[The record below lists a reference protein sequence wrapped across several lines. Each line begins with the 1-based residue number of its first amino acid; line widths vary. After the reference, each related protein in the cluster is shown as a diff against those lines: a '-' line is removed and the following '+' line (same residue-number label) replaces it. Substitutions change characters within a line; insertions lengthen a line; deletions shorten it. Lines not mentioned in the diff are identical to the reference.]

1 MIFKSYLLEQKSD
14 PFYKY
19 KIFLI
24 YGENQGLKKEFKEII
39 KRKNEGNEKLNFL
52 QDEILL
58 NKNILFNEISNK
70 SLFNEKKIILIDQ
83 VGEKIFKIVED
94 LLEDVTD
101 EKIYLF
107 CDNLDKKSKLRATL
121 EKSKECGVVACY
133 PDNEVT
139 IKRIIINKLK
149 EFKGLT
155 TEIVNLIA
163 HNTNLD
169 RAKINNEI
177 DKIKSCFLDKIIDPQ
192 KINTLLNIRTNDD
205 FNKLRDE
212 AINGNRINTNK
223 LLGDTIFNTEN
234 SVFYLNLIN
243 QRMSKLSEI
252 SNLKE
257 INKNN
262 IENLISS
269 LKPPVFW
276 KDKPILIQ
284 QLKKWNKIKITKMLK
299 KTYEI
304 ETKIKSNS
312 SVNKNLLIKK
322 LIIDLCVSAN
332 SA

>member
-155 TEIVNLIA
+155 PEIVNLIA

-205 FNKLRDE
+205 FNILRDE

>member
-155 TEIVNLIA
+155 PEIVNLIA

-177 DKIKSCFLDKIIDPQ
+177 DKIKSCFIDKI
-192 KINTLLNIRTNDD
+192 
-205 FNKLRDE
+205 
-212 AINGNRINTNK
+212 
-223 LLGDTIFNTEN
+223 
-234 SVFYLNLIN
+234 
-243 QRMSKLSEI
+243 
-252 SNLKE
+252 
-257 INKNN
+257 
-262 IENLISS
+262 
-269 LKPPVFW
+269 
-276 KDKPILIQ
+276 
-284 QLKKWNKIKITKMLK
+284 
-299 KTYEI
+299 
-304 ETKIKSNS
+304 
-312 SVNKNLLIKK
+312 
-322 LIIDLCVSAN
+322 
-332 SA
+332 